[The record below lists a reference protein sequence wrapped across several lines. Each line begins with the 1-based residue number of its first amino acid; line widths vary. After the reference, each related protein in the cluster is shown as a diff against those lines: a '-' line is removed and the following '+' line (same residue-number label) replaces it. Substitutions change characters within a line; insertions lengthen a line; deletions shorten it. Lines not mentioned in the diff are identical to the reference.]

1 MSIRETDAMEINCIP
16 KGTVHLPPSKSLT
29 HRALIC
35 GALAGKGALIKNLG
49 RYGEDVAATLAC
61 LTDMGLKYRQ
71 DGDSLT
77 VQRGIGVTK
86 GIDIKDGTV
95 LDCGESGSTL
105 RFLIPFALLSGV
117 SVVMTGRG
125 RLLQRPLKSY
135 LDALA
140 VNGGKSCLEEQR
152 LRLQGPLRPGIYEL
166 PGNVSSQFVSGLLM
180 ALPLLG
186 ESSEIRL
193 TTGLESKP
201 YVDMTI
207 DVMKHF
213 GVHVENLNNRI
224 FRIAGGQSYTPFTYE
239 IEGDYSAGAYFLV
252 AGALGCDVRCMG
264 LKQDSLQGDAKIL
277 NFIRSCGG
285 EILWDDDGT
294 LRARATQLHG
304 ITADISQCPDLAPP
318 LAVLMCFS
326 KGESKLEGAG
336 RLRMKESDR
345 LRSITQALNVLG
357 AGIEG
362 GEDHLRIMGVDALNG
377 GIVDPH
383 NDHRIA
389 MAAALASIKSRG
401 KVTVLDPWCVHK
413 SYPDFWKDFCRQ
425 EKEESV

>member
-1 MSIRETDAMEINCIP
+1 MSIRETDAMEIYCIP

-152 LRLQGPLRPGIYEL
+152 LRLQGPLRPRIYEL

-193 TTGLESKP
+193 TTGLES
-201 YVDMTI
+201 
-207 DVMKHF
+207 
-213 GVHVENLNNRI
+213 NL
-224 FRIAGGQSYTPFTYE
+224 
-239 IEGDYSAGAYFLV
+239 
-252 AGALGCDVRCMG
+252 
-264 LKQDSLQGDAKIL
+264 
-277 NFIRSCGG
+277 
-285 EILWDDDGT
+285 T
-294 LRARATQLHG
+294 L
-304 ITADISQCPDLAPP
+304 I
-318 LAVLMCFS
+318 
-326 KGESKLEGAG
+326 
-336 RLRMKESDR
+336 
-345 LRSITQALNVLG
+345 
-357 AGIEG
+357 
-362 GEDHLRIMGVDALNG
+362 
-377 GIVDPH
+377 
-383 NDHRIA
+383 
-389 MAAALASIKSRG
+389 
-401 KVTVLDPWCVHK
+401 
-413 SYPDFWKDFCRQ
+413 
-425 EKEESV
+425 